1 MAPRRPT
8 EADHIRLARD
18 ALSAGRISDA
28 ETAVRGVL
36 SLDPENG
43 EALHLLGIIALQT
56 GNTTAAEQHFRESIR
71 VNELNAES
79 HMNLG
84 IALNILGRRDEG
96 RVSLERAAELKPTFA
111 QAHYNLAMAEI
122 DAGDMNA
129 ARDRLQR
136 AVRLSPKSNNMHT
149 SLGGLLMQMGDTEAG
164 LQHFRRAV
172 ALSPKSA
179 IAHNNLGGAI
189 QHTGDH
195 ETAITHFRKAQ
206 ELDPEDVEPIIN
218 IANSLSAQRK
228 TDAAIKMYEEVIE
241 KRPDYVGGYNNFGLA
256 LRYQGRF
263 DEAVDALEQALEF
276 AKPDSRVT
284 SNLAETL
291 SQAGRGEDALVAL
304 QDHMEAAPD
313 DGTINQIGATLTGL
327 GRFEEAA
334 EVLND
339 ALDHNPDNVWALT
352 ALADLGSYALT
363 EAQRARLEEAAAP
376 EASNDEK
383 VGASLALARWHDR
396 RGETDQAA
404 RYLEST
410 VDVRRTKDPFDLDA
424 YSRDVDRTI
433 ATFDDAFFA
442 NRQDFGSDSDVPIF
456 VVGLPRSGTTIIE
469 RMLNAHPKVHG
480 AGELMDLFRIAQQ
493 LPHLVE
499 TEAEFP
505 ECAADL
511 DAVLTRELADQL
523 VRRRQSLAPDV
534 SRIADKSSA
543 YGQVLGLAKLLTPN
557 AHIVYCQRDPMDQCL
572 SLYFHDLTGK
582 FPYLSDLESLGG
594 YARIYRRMMDHWIA
608 RMDIHSVAYEDLVSD
623 PEPVARGI
631 IEACGLPW
639 DAKCLAFQSAD
650 GTAVS
655 ASPWR
660 VRQPIDTS
668 SVGRWRQYE
677 SLLAPLKAAL
687 DQ

>member
-8 EADHIRLARD
+8 EADRIRLARD

-36 SLDPENG
+36 SLNPENG

-56 GNTTAAEQHFRESIR
+56 SNTTAAEQHFRESIR

-96 RVSLERAAELKPTFA
+96 RVSLERAAELKPTYG
-111 QAHYNLAMAEI
+111 QAHYNLAMADI

-129 ARDRLQR
+129 ALERLQR
-136 AVRLSPKSNNMHT
+136 AVRLSPKSINMHT
-149 SLGGLLMQMGDTEAG
+149 SLGGLLMQMGETEAG
-164 LQHFRRAV
+164 LQQFRRAT

-179 IAHNNLGGAI
+179 VVQNNLGGAI

-206 ELDPEDVEPIIN
+206 ELDPEDIEPTIN
-218 IANSLSAQRK
+218 IANSLAAQRK
-228 TDAAIKMYEEVIE
+228 TDAAIKLYEEVIE
-241 KRPDYVGGYNNFGLA
+241 KRPDYVGGYNNYGLA

-263 DEAVDALEQALEF
+263 DEAVGALEQALEF
-276 AKPDSRVT
+276 ARPDSRVT
-284 SNLAETL
+284 SNLADTL
-291 SQAGRGEDALVAL
+291 AQAGRGEEALATL
-304 QDHMEAAPD
+304 QAHMEEAPD

-327 GRFEEAA
+327 GRFDEAA

-352 ALADLGSYALT
+352 ALADLGDYALAY
-363 EAQRARLEEAAAP
+363 AQRARLEQAAASD
-376 EASNDEK
+376 ASSDEK

-396 RGETDQAA
+396 RGEVDQAA

-410 VDVRRTKDPFDLDA
+410 AEVRRPETPFDLDA
-424 YSRDVDRTI
+424 YDREIDRTI

-442 NRQDFGSDSDVPIF
+442 NRQDFGSDTEVPIF
-456 VVGLPRSGTTIIE
+456 VVGLPRSGATLIE
-469 RMLNAHPKVHG
+469 RILNAHPQVHG

-499 TEAEFP
+499 TEAQFP

-511 DAVLTRELADQL
+511 DAGKTRELADHL
-523 VRRRQSLAPDV
+523 TDRRQSLAPDAK
-534 SRIADKSSA
+534 RIADKSST
-543 YGQVLGLAKLLTPN
+543 YGQVLGLAKLLVPN
-557 AHIVYCQRDPMDQCL
+557 ARIVYCQRDPLDQCL

-582 FPYLSDLESLGG
+582 FPYSSDLASLGG
-594 YARIYRRMMDHWIA
+594 HAHIYRRMMDHWMA
-608 RMDIHSVAYEDLVSD
+608 RMDIHTVAYEDLVSE
-623 PEPVARGI
+623 PETVARGI
-631 IEACGLPW
+631 IQACGLNW
-639 DAKCLAFQSAD
+639 DPKCLAFQKAE
-650 GTAVS
+650 GTVVS

-660 VRQPIDTS
+660 VRQPIDPS
-668 SVGRWRQYE
+668 SVGHWKQYE

-687 DQ
+687 GQ